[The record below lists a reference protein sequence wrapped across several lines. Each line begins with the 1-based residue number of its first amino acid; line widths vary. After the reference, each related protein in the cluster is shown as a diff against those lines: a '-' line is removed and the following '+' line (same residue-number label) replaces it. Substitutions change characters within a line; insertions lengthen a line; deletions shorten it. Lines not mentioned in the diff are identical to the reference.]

1 MTTALAF
8 DVSAQVVFSGAMRGL
23 VLGVLAVGVILVYRS
38 SRVINFA
45 IGEIGALGAALL
57 VRLVVNW
64 HWNYGLALGV
74 TLIAGALLG
83 AVLELAV
90 VRRLFRAP
98 RVVLF
103 VATLGA
109 AQLFLFI
116 QFVLPDVAEYG
127 AFPTPFDKT
136 WDVGGV
142 IVRSEHFL
150 ALVTIPIVVAAL
162 AWFLNRS
169 RYGLAVRASA
179 DNPDAARLSGISVKA
194 MSTLVW
200 TLSGALATLTIV
212 LAAPMSNATTA
223 TTIAIGPGL
232 LLRTLTAALI
242 ARMRSFPIAV
252 VAGVLLGIFE
262 AVLFVNHPE
271 DPGLLDAALLAIV
284 LLTVLILSFRT
295 AGPPAR
301 ETWSFAPR
309 VRPVPKAV
317 EGLWWVRRL
326 PALSGGVALLLA
338 VVLPLVVTEA
348 SRHFLYSRVLIFA
361 LLALSLTVLTG
372 WTGQL
377 SLGQVAFLGLGAMTT
392 YSLVVEVGLAFP
404 SALLLAALVTAAVAL
419 LVGTP
424 ALRMTGLF
432 LAITT
437 LALAVAAPW
446 LLSRPIFTDD
456 PTLILLPRQQWL
468 GISLASQRAYYYLC
482 LGTLTLAVVVMAR
495 VRRSGIGRT
504 MLAVR
509 DNEQAAA
516 AFGLS
521 PTRTKLTAFGIS
533 GFLAGLAGGL
543 FGGLLVSFEPDRFLV
558 IDSLSVVAIAVV
570 GGLASITGAVLGAL
584 LIVGFPAFFPD
595 NPEIA
600 LLTSGV
606 GILVLLLYLPGGLV
620 QILYAVRDLVLGWV
634 AARRPEPTE
643 APKVLPSKAIE
654 LPARPDPLA
663 GPAALVVTGARV
675 LFGARAVIDGVD
687 LHVDRGEVV
696 GLIGANGAGKS
707 TLMNAIGGFVPSD
720 GRIEVLGTDVTRKAA
735 HRRAAAGLGRSFQGA
750 ELFGDLTVRETV
762 ATALETRGH
771 AGLLSVG
778 LGLPKARR
786 LDRAVRGQA
795 DEILAFLGLGP
806 FGERFISELST
817 GTRRI
822 VELGC
827 LMAAEARL
835 LCLDEPTAGIA
846 QRESEAFGP
855 LLLRLREELSASL
868 LVIEHD
874 MPLVMA
880 ISDRI
885 YCLEAG
891 VIIAEGPPDA
901 VRNDPRVIASYLGTD
916 EQAIARSGATA
927 AQGQGV

>member
-1 MTTALAF
+1 
-8 DVSAQVVFSGAMRGL
+8 
-23 VLGVLAVGVILVYRS
+23 
-38 SRVINFA
+38 
-45 IGEIGALGAALL
+45 
-57 VRLVVNW
+57 
-64 HWNYGLALGV
+64 
-74 TLIAGALLG
+74 
-83 AVLELAV
+83 
-90 VRRLFRAP
+90 
-98 RVVLF
+98 
-103 VATLGA
+103 
-109 AQLFLFI
+109 
-116 QFVLPDVAEYG
+116 
-127 AFPTPFDKT
+127 
-136 WDVGGV
+136 
-142 IVRSEHFL
+142 
-150 ALVTIPIVVAAL
+150 
-162 AWFLNRS
+162 
-169 RYGLAVRASA
+169 
-179 DNPDAARLSGISVKA
+179 
-194 MSTLVW
+194 
-200 TLSGALATLTIV
+200 
-212 LAAPMSNATTA
+212 
-223 TTIAIGPGL
+223 
-232 LLRTLTAALI
+232 
-242 ARMRSFPIAV
+242 
-252 VAGVLLGIFE
+252 
-262 AVLFVNHPE
+262 
-271 DPGLLDAALLAIV
+271 
-284 LLTVLILSFRT
+284 
-295 AGPPAR
+295 
-301 ETWSFAPR
+301 
-309 VRPVPKAV
+309 
-317 EGLWWVRRL
+317 
-326 PALSGGVALLLA
+326 
-338 VVLPLVVTEA
+338 
-348 SRHFLYSRVLIFA
+348 
-361 LLALSLTVLTG
+361 
-372 WTGQL
+372 
-377 SLGQVAFLGLGAMTT
+377 
-392 YSLVVEVGLAFP
+392 
-404 SALLLAALVTAAVAL
+404 
-419 LVGTP
+419 
-424 ALRMTGLF
+424 
-432 LAITT
+432 
-437 LALAVAAPW
+437 
-446 LLSRPIFTDD
+446 
-456 PTLILLPRQQWL
+456 
-468 GISLASQRAYYYLC
+468 
-482 LGTLTLAVVVMAR
+482 
-495 VRRSGIGRT
+495 

-558 IDSLSVVAIAVV
+558 LDSLSVVAIAVV

-584 LIVGFPAFFPD
+584 LIVGFPAFFPG

-620 QILYAVRDLVLGWV
+620 QILYAVRDLVLAWV
-634 AARRPEPTE
+634 AVRRPEPID
-643 APKVLPSKAIE
+643 APKLLPSKAID
-654 LPARPDPLA
+654 LPARPDPPA
-663 GPAALVVTGARV
+663 GPAALVVTDARVRFGARV
-675 LFGARAVIDGVD
+675 VVDGVD

-720 GRIEVLGTDVTRKAA
+720 GRIEVLGTDVTGKAA

-786 LDRAVRGQA
+786 LDRAVRAQA

-855 LLLRLREELSASL
+855 LLLGLREELSASL

-891 VIIAEGPPDA
+891 VIIAEGPPDS

-916 EQAIARSGATA
+916 EQAIARSGAI
-927 AQGQGV
+927 G

>member
-1 MTTALAF
+1 MTPAALAF

-23 VLGVLAVGVILVYRS
+23 VLGVLAVAVILIYRS

-45 IGEIGALGAALL
+45 IGELGALGAALL

-64 HWNYGLALGV
+64 NWNWYLAFAV
-74 TLIAGALLG
+74 TVAVGALLG
-83 AVLELAV
+83 AVLELGV

-109 AQLFLFI
+109 AQLFLFL
-116 QFVLPDVAEYG
+116 QFVLPDVDEYG
-127 AFPTPFDKT
+127 AYPTPFDTT

-142 IVRSEHFL
+142 IVRSEHVL
-150 ALVTIPIVVAAL
+150 ALVVIPLVVAAL
-162 AWFLNRS
+162 AWFLNRT
-169 RYGLAVRASA
+169 RHGLAVQASA
-179 DNPDAARLSGISVKA
+179 DNPDAARLAGISVKA
-194 MSTLVW
+194 MSTVVW
-200 TLSGALATLTIV
+200 TLAGALATLTIV

-223 TTIAIGPGL
+223 ATIGLGPGL

-242 ARMRSFPIAV
+242 ARMRSFRIAI
-252 VAGVLLGIFE
+252 VAGVGIGVFE

-271 DPGLLDAALLAIV
+271 DPGLLDAALLVIV
-284 LLTVLILSFRT
+284 LVTVLIQSFGRSPS
-295 AGPPAR
+295 AER
-301 ETWSFAPR
+301 ESWSFAPR
-309 VRPVPKAV
+309 VRPVPRSV
-317 EGLWWVRRL
+317 EGLWWVRHL
-326 PALSGGVALLLA
+326 PALGSGVALLVA
-338 VVLPLVVTEA
+338 VILPLVVTEA

-392 YSLVVEVGLAFP
+392 YTLVVEVGLAFP
-404 SALLLAALVTAAVAL
+404 TSLLLAAAVTALIAM

-432 LAITT
+432 LAVTT

-446 LLSRPIFTDD
+446 LLSRPVFADD
-456 PTLILLPRQQWL
+456 PSLILLPRQQWL
-468 GISLASQRAYYYLC
+468 GISLASQRAYYYVS
-482 LGTLTLAVVVMAR
+482 LGVLALAIVAMAR
-495 VRRSGIGRT
+495 IRRSGLGRT

-509 DNEQAAA
+509 DNEQSAAA
-516 AFGLS
+516 LGLS
-521 PTRTKLTAFGIS
+521 PVRTKLVAFGIS

-543 FGGLLVSFEPDRFLV
+543 FGGLLVSYEPGRFLV
-558 IDSLSVVAIAVV
+558 TDSLSVVAIAVV
-570 GGLASITGAVLGAL
+570 GGLASITGTVLGAL
-584 LIVGFPAFFPD
+584 LIIGFPAFFPD
-595 NPEIA
+595 NPEVG
-600 LLTSGV
+600 LLTSGA
-606 GILVLLLYLPGGLV
+606 GILLLLMYLPGGLV
-620 QILYAVRDLVLGWV
+620 QILYGVRDLVLGWV
-634 AARRPEPTE
+634 AARRPEPE
-643 APKVLPSKAIE
+643 AAPKVLPTGAGH
-654 LPARPDPLA
+654 LPERPLPPEGAA
-663 GPAALVVTGARV
+663 GLVVVGVRV
-675 LFGARAVIDGVD
+675 RFGARAVVDDVD
-687 LHVDRGEVV
+687 LRVERGEVV

-707 TLMNAIGGFVPSD
+707 TLMNAIGGFVPAD
-720 GRIEVLGTDVTRKAA
+720 GRFEVLGTDVTGRAP

-750 ELFGDLTVRETV
+750 ELFGDLTVGETV
-762 ATALETRGH
+762 AVALESRAH
-771 AGLLSVG
+771 AGLLSVT

-786 LDRAVRGQA
+786 MDRAVRAQT
-795 DEILAFLGLGP
+795 DEILTFLGLGP
-806 FGERFISELST
+806 YRERFISELST

-822 VELGC
+822 VELAC
-827 LMAAEARL
+827 LLAAEARL

-891 VIIAEGPPDA
+891 RLIAEGTPGE
-901 VRNDPRVIASYLGTD
+901 VRNDPHVIASYLGTD
-916 EQAIARSGATA
+916 EEAIARSGATD
-927 AQGQGV
+927 